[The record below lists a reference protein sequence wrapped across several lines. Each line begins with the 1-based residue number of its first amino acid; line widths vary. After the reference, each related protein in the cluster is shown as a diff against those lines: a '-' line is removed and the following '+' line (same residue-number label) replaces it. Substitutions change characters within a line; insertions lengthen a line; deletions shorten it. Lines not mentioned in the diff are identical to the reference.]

1 MYPVAT
7 PLLSLPESLSLLDIP
22 SSEALRGTCQPPN
35 TRQRCV
41 PSGEG
46 LVALGDAIPTLDAY
60 SVLKILPERSLR
72 VRVGVKK
79 ALVVVRRALPEPFD
93 LIVLDGY
100 RTLFEQQQLVDFY
113 DAPSKYV
120 ASTDADSMRPPHT
133 TGGAVDLTLT
143 WRGAPLAIGTDFDA
157 FHQKAH
163 LDAFESR
170 GDSVVRRLRRVLAH
184 AMQSAGFAAYSPE
197 WWHWSIGDDVWSA
210 AKRIPAVYEI
220 VEQQKTPHS
229 KSDE

>member
-1 MYPVAT
+1 MTHPAAT

-22 SSEALRGTCQPPN
+22 NSEALRETGQPPN

-60 SVLKILPERSLR
+60 GVMKMLPERTPR

-79 ALVVVRRALPEPFD
+79 ALAVARRKILEPFD

-100 RTLFEQQQLVDFY
+100 RTLAEQQQLVDSY
-113 DAPSKYV
+113 DAPSEYV
-120 ASTDADSMRPPHT
+120 ASTHPDAMRPPHT

-143 WRGAPLAIGTDFDA
+143 WRGVPLAMGTNFDG
-157 FHQKAH
+157 FGWEAH
-163 LDAFESR
+163 LAAFEA
-170 GDSVVRRLRRVLAH
+170 GEDSVVRRLRRLLAH
-184 AMQSAGFAAYSPE
+184 AMQSAGFAAYPPE
-197 WWHWSIGDDVWSA
+197 WWHWSIGDDVWADS
-210 AKRIPAVYEI
+210 KGVPAIYEI
-220 VEQQKTPHS
+220 VEHQAAQLGF
-229 KSDE
+229 